1 MNTNNTQ
8 VSEKAEDAE
17 LIKKTLAYTDKI
29 SKKNRFL
36 LITTAFLL
44 IRAENRLKNL
54 ANNVMPKVNCS
65 VLAIC
70 IYLTPVF
77 ILVTHN

>member
-8 VSEKAEDAE
+8 ISEKAEDAE
-17 LIKKTLAYTDKI
+17 LNKKTLAHTDKI
-29 SKKNRFL
+29 SL

-70 IYLTPVF
+70 I
-77 ILVTHN
+77 